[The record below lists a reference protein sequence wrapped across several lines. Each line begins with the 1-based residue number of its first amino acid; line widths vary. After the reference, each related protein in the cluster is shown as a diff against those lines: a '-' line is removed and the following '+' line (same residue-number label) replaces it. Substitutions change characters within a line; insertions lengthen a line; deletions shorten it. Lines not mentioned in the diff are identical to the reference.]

1 MFSRSSFNVKLFSP
15 RFLIFSGNSSNGG
28 HMQPEYREEL
38 RAILDAALAAV
49 APDGALSR
57 HVRVQGDQLIVGDR
71 QYGLSSR
78 RLLVVGAG
86 KGAAPMAAALEG
98 LLGKRITQGQIIVKE
113 GHGLPLRHIR
123 LVEAGHP
130 VPDERGERATH
141 ELLHMAHSAGK
152 GDLVVCL
159 LTGGASAL
167 TPALA
172 PEITLADM
180 RRTTELLLGCGAA
193 IHEINAVRKHLSVYT
208 GGRLA
213 AAAAPAP
220 VVSLIVSD
228 VVGDSLDVIGSGP
241 TAPDASTFVQCL
253 EIAERFGMRDRLPKP
268 VLQRLSDGAAGAISE
283 TPKADDPL
291 FARVQ
296 NELIATNRQALDA
309 AAETAKKL
317 GYAPRI
323 LTAALHGDSRE
334 KTRDLTEQACLAA
347 EGLKFGDTPL
357 CLLLGGETT
366 LKIRGT
372 GLGGRNQVM
381 AVVAAQCLRGRR
393 GIGAV
398 FADTD
403 GTDGP
408 TDAAGGFASGSTLDA
423 AAKLGLDPQPYL
435 DNNDCY
441 NFLKKCGHLLVT
453 GPTRTN
459 VMGMGIFLVHPK

>member
-1 MFSRSSFNVKLFSP
+1 M
-15 RFLIFSGNSSNGG
+15 
-28 HMQPEYREEL
+28 HPEYQKEL

-49 APDGALSR
+49 APDEALAR
-57 HVRVQGDQLIVGDR
+57 HMRMQEDALLVGDAT
-71 QYGLSSR
+71 YALDSR

-86 KGAAPMAAALEG
+86 KGAAPMAAALEDI
-98 LLGKRITQGQIIVKE
+98 LGERITQGQIIVKE
-113 GHGLPLRHIR
+113 GHGLPLKHIR
-123 LVEAGHP
+123 LVEASHP

-141 ELLHMAHSAGK
+141 ELLRIAHSARK
-152 GDLVVCL
+152 DDLVLCL

-172 PEITLADM
+172 QGVNLADM
-180 RRTTELLLGCGAA
+180 RRTTELLLECGAT
-193 IHEINAVRKHLSVYT
+193 IHEVNAVRKHLSVYT

-228 VVGDSLDVIGSGP
+228 VVGDNLDVIGSGP
-241 TAPDASTFVQCL
+241 TAPDSSTFVQCL
-253 EIAERFGMRDRLPKP
+253 EIAERFGITNQLPRA
-268 VLQRLSDGAAGAISE
+268 VLQRLTDGAAGVISE

-291 FARVQ
+291 FTHVQ

-309 AAETAKKL
+309 AAEKAKKL

-323 LTAALHGDSRE
+323 LTSTLSGDSRE
-334 KTRDLTEQACLAA
+334 RALELAQQACLAA
-347 EGLKFGDTPL
+347 ETLQLGDVPL
-357 CLLLGGETT
+357 CLLFGGETT
-366 LKIRGT
+366 LNVRGT
-372 GLGGRNQVM
+372 GMGGRNQEK
-381 AVVAAQCLRGRR
+381 AVVTAQCLRGRK
-393 GIGAV
+393 GIAAV

-408 TDAAGGFASGSTLDA
+408 TDAAGGFASGSTLDE

-441 NFLKKCGHLLVT
+441 SFLKNCGHLLIT

-459 VMGMGIFLVHPK
+459 VMGMGIFLVHPGAG